1 MKNLKKKIK
10 TMTGITL
17 ISLVI
22 TIIVLIILAGISISL
37 MLENDGILN
46 KSKTASE
53 EYKKNSATEMMNLKI
68 TTCQMQSYT
77 ENGKLPS
84 LAYLA
89 AFLQKDKETTGDIAY
104 VEMQSQEQGNLDETP
119 YTSWDKLYTK
129 LSAYPSYEFE
139 INSSLQLA
147 SINGVK
153 VASIPANDDDTIISM
168 TKAELKTLIQEEIK
182 NSNLNVVSSED
193 EYVVQSFSLDNQSV
207 ASNKI
212 LVSAIPIDKEG
223 YTPLLFTTNI
233 DNASSNGINCSW
245 VYVYQNYISENN
257 ANVRVR
263 NFHSSQ
269 NANIKIIVTV
279 LFKKNQ

>member
-129 LSAYPSYEFE
+129 LSAYP
-139 INSSLQLA
+139 
-147 SINGVK
+147 
-153 VASIPANDDDTIISM
+153 
-168 TKAELKTLIQEEIK
+168 
-182 NSNLNVVSSED
+182 
-193 EYVVQSFSLDNQSV
+193 
-207 ASNKI
+207 
-212 LVSAIPIDKEG
+212 
-223 YTPLLFTTNI
+223 
-233 DNASSNGINCSW
+233 
-245 VYVYQNYISENN
+245 
-257 ANVRVR
+257 
-263 NFHSSQ
+263 
-269 NANIKIIVTV
+269 
-279 LFKKNQ
+279 